1 MPLNIDIQQIL
12 LHMLNFVIL
21 FGALYFLL
29 YKPVSNFMKN
39 RNEKLINDRKEA
51 ESALEEAEALKAE
64 YEEKLADFKAEES
77 ELKAQALG
85 KAKEDAD
92 VLLNDAKK
100 QAADIIAQSKLR
112 AEREK
117 EKIIKSA
124 NSEIRSIA
132 EEAAQ
137 KLVIDG
143 EDAYDSFLKS
153 FNSNSDR
160 EKK

>member
-12 LHMLNFVIL
+12 LHMLNFTLL
-21 FGALYFLL
+21 FGLLYFLL
-29 YKPVSNFMKN
+29 YKPVSEFMKK
-39 RNEKLINDRKEA
+39 RNDDLESTKKETQEAYEQA
-51 ESALEEAEALKAE
+51 EELKTE
-64 YEEKLADFKAEES
+64 YEQKLADFNANES
-77 ELKAQALG
+77 SMRVEALG

-92 VLLNDAKK
+92 KILADAKA
-100 QAADIIAQSKLR
+100 QAAEIITQSRKR
-112 AEREK
+112 ADREK

-124 NSEIRSIA
+124 NNEIRSIA

-143 EDAYDSFLKS
+143 EDAYESFLKTFS
-153 FNSNSDR
+153 SNSNR